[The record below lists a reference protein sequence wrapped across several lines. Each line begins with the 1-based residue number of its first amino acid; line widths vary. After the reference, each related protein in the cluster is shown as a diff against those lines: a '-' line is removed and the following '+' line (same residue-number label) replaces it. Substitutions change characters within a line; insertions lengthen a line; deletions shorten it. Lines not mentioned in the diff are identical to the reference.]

1 MKVTYVIMLVLFFS
15 NLIFA
20 QPETEG
26 GRKGP
31 NFKLENLE
39 GDITELYNELGE
51 GPILL
56 SFWATWCKPCIEE
69 LVEYKKI
76 YNDFKDKG
84 FKMFAIS
91 TDNERTVAKV
101 KPFVKSKNYNFPVL
115 LDTNSDVARIYYAQA
130 VPFSVI
136 LNDEG
141 YIVYTHLGFMRGD
154 ELNVRNTVSELVNK
168 PTDETPE

>member
-1 MKVTYVIMLVLFFS
+1 
-15 NLIFA
+15 
-20 QPETEG
+20 
-26 GRKGP
+26 
-31 NFKLENLE
+31 LENLE

-51 GPILL
+51 GPVLL

-69 LVEYKKI
+69 LGEYKKI
-76 YNDFKDKG
+76 YNDFKDEG

-136 LNDEG
+136 LNDKG
-141 YIVYTHLGFMRGD
+141 YIVYTHLGYMRGD
-154 ELNVRNTVSELVNK
+154 ELNVRNTVSELVK
-168 PTDETPE
+168 KQTDETPE